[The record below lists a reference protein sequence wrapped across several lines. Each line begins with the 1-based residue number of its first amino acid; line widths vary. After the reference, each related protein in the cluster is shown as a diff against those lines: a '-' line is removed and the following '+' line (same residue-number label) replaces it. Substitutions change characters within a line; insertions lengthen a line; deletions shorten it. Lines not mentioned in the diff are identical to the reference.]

1 MLVHVTLTKFKIKRI
16 NIEFFVK
23 KIKKAS
29 KQASKQIN
37 NFLYSFTVLYGT
49 HLLFLAAGR
58 LVRWLGG
65 EPGQGFELPMLG
77 TSPGTQFTVVKITA
91 KLIQSI

>member
-16 NIEFFVK
+16 NIDFFCK
-23 KIKKAS
+23 KKLS

-37 NFLYSFTVLYGT
+37 TFLYSVTVLYGT